1 MNEVLMTPDVCMRF
15 LVWSY
20 YYHDIIPQKKHSYS
34 ESGLFSKEDA
44 QRLDQLKDMLFK
56 CFTEESVINAVHHFQ
71 EAKIRKEPCP
81 FTQAELDLM
90 FAKATEA

>member
-1 MNEVLMTPDVCMRF
+1 MDEVLMTPDMCMRF

-20 YYHDIIPQKKHSYS
+20 YYHDIIPQKVHSYS
-34 ESGLFSKEDA
+34 ECGLFSDGDA
-44 QRLDQLKDMLFK
+44 IRLDQIKDTLFK

-81 FTQAELDLM
+81 FSQNELDMM
-90 FAKATEA
+90 FAKEMK